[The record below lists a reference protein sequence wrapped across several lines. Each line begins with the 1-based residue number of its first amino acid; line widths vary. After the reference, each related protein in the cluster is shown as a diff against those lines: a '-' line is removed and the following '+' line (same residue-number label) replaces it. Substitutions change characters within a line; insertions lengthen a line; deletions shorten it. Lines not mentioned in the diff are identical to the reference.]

1 MLLCE
6 KCCQRKLFD
15 KEEGEKMHRSR
26 WRIYTVSIALSAAM
40 IFSIPAGSVSAFAA
54 SKVGDS
60 GELGG
65 NLLNFPVAN
74 AQKLREDFNTGNLF
88 LFPASLFPKA
98 TDSISTPA
106 ATDGGVQP
114 TADNSGEGDDSEVDT
129 PEDPEII
136 ATVARVVGSSV
147 KMFTAATADSPI
159 AADLSDGVTLS
170 IIEKNGQWLHVSF
183 GIIQG
188 YVKSTNVFQ
197 VLTVGMSG
205 YIMRDGIN
213 FRSESNTDALVLETL
228 SAGTGVQ
235 VLDYSNGWYRV
246 MYNGKYGYVRSDCI
260 VISGAFSGTQT
271 TLLKGGMSG
280 NAVKQAQS
288 ELKRRG
294 FYVGIASGD
303 YGSETIKAVEAFQAM
318 ANLDS
323 DGILGS
329 QTIGMLYGSNN
340 IKLTVSIA
348 QKVGVKGKVKLTD
361 WSRANGLIPNG
372 AKFKVIDVRTGV
384 SWYQVRS
391 CGHYHMDCDTASAA
405 DTAKLK
411 SVYGGRWTWARR
423 PIWVV
428 YRGYVFAASMNGMP
442 HALNEKVV
450 SGNNFPG
457 VNCIHFLN
465 SRIHATG
472 KIDPVHQS
480 CIRSAYNAGK

>member
-1 MLLCE
+1 MY
-6 KCCQRKLFD
+6 RF
-15 KEEGEKMHRSR
+15 R
-26 WRIYTVSIALSAAM
+26 WRIVVVSLLLSITMVFNIACM
-40 IFSIPAGSVSAFAA
+40 SVSAFAA
-54 SKVGDS
+54 SSVGDS
-60 GELGG
+60 GDLGS

-74 AQKLREDFNTGNLF
+74 AQILREDFNTGNLF
-88 LFPASLFPKA
+88 LYPASLIPQ
-98 TDSISTPA
+98 TTGSIGIPA
-106 ATDGGVQP
+106 ATDGGSQP
-114 TADNSGEGDDSEVDT
+114 STDGGGEGDDSAVDT
-129 PEDPEII
+129 PDEPEIV

-147 KMFTAATADSPI
+147 KMYAAATVDSPI

-170 IIEKNGQWLHVSF
+170 IIGKEGQWLHVSF

-197 VLTVGMSG
+197 VLPAGMSG

-213 FRSESNTDALVLETL
+213 FREQNNTDALILETL
-228 SAGTGVQ
+228 FAGTGVQ
-235 VLDYSNGWYRV
+235 ALDYANGWYRIL
-246 MYNGKYGYVRSDCI
+246 YSGKYGYVRSDCI
-260 VISGAFSGTQT
+260 VVSGAYTGTQT

-294 FYVGIASGD
+294 FFVGLANGD
-303 YGSETIKAVEAFQAM
+303 YGSETAKAVEAFQAM

-323 DGILGS
+323 DGILGP
-329 QTIGMLYGSNN
+329 QTLGMLYGSNN

-348 QKVGVKGKVKLTD
+348 QKVGVKGKAKMTD
-361 WSRANGLIPNG
+361 WSRVSNLIPNG

-384 SWYQVRS
+384 SWYQIRS
-391 CGHYHMDCDTASAA
+391 CGHFHMDCDTASAA

-411 SVYGGRWTWARR
+411 SVYGGKWTWARR

-442 HALNEKVV
+442 HAPNEKVV

-457 VNCIHFLN
+457 INCIHFLN
-465 SRIHATG
+465 SKIHATG
-472 KIDPVHQS
+472 KIDSVHQS